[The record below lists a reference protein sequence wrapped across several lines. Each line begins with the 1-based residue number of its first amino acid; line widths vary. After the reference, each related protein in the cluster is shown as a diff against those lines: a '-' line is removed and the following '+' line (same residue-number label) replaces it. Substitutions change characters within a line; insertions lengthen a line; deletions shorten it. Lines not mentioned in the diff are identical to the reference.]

1 VPENEPDLS
10 RLLREQFGHRQ
21 FLPGQE
27 RIVRDLLAGR
37 DVLAVLPT
45 GGGKSLVYQMA
56 AQLLPGVTVVVS
68 PLIALMKDQVESL
81 AEAGVEASLLNSALS
96 ASESAEELED
106 VRRGESRLL
115 YVTPEQLAQPG
126 FLNKLGR
133 QRVALLVVD
142 EAHVIGEWGHT
153 FRPAYLELGDVA
165 RRLGRPTLLAL
176 TATATTWLRQEIAE
190 RLGLHDPDIVVHG
203 TDRANLFLEVCR
215 VESAIAEHRL
225 LRRLLGGETVLPN
238 VAETVPSWLADDLP
252 GAQSPEPV
260 TIAPPFEGSGIV
272 YVATTRAAR
281 ETASWLRSWGIAAD
295 YYHGQRRRA
304 DRARVQ
310 EAFMAGDLRIIAAT
324 NAFGLGIDKPD
335 VRFVIHRDVPASL
348 EAYYQEAG
356 RAGRDGGPARCTLI
370 YRPAVLGRA
379 AFLSGAGQSDESTPE
394 DKASRQAYL
403 RSRLDMMRAYAELP
417 DCRRGFLL
425 NYFGEVYD
433 RARCGACDNDL
444 VELQGSRAKTQQP
457 VGTGDRADLAV
468 NSRVAHAGW
477 GDGTVQYIARDSV
490 TVLFDRVGYK
500 TFDMALVQERDLL
513 EPIES
518 STLDVEA
525 V

>member
-96 ASESAEELED
+96 ASGSAEELED

-215 VESAIAEHRL
+215 VESAIAEHWL
-225 LRRLLGGETVLPN
+225 LRRLLGCETVLPN
-238 VAETVPSWLADDLP
+238 VAETVPHSRTNRR
-252 GAQSPEPV
+252 QRTKPV
-260 TIAPPFEGSGIV
+260 VKPIC
-272 YVATTRAAR
+272 VA
-281 ETASWLRSWGIAAD
+281 AS
-295 YYHGQRRRA
+295 
-304 DRARVQ
+304 
-310 EAFMAGDLRIIAAT
+310 T
-324 NAFGLGIDKPD
+324 
-335 VRFVIHRDVPASL
+335 
-348 EAYYQEAG
+348 
-356 RAGRDGGPARCTLI
+356 
-370 YRPAVLGRA
+370 
-379 AFLSGAGQSDESTPE
+379 
-394 DKASRQAYL
+394 
-403 RSRLDMMRAYAELP
+403 
-417 DCRRGFLL
+417 
-425 NYFGEVYD
+425 
-433 RARCGACDNDL
+433 
-444 VELQGSRAKTQQP
+444 
-457 VGTGDRADLAV
+457 
-468 NSRVAHAGW
+468 
-477 GDGTVQYIARDSV
+477 
-490 TVLFDRVGYK
+490 
-500 TFDMALVQERDLL
+500 
-513 EPIES
+513 
-518 STLDVEA
+518 
-525 V
+525 